1 MVCEV
6 GTCIYGVVYVSLD
19 TFKKFYYTGA
29 ILGIVI
35 LLFVYLPM
43 YTLFIQN
50 FSIFVSNLSLS
61 QSFFCKHSRPCTYK
75 ACGYV
80 RQHLI
85 LVTYFMTWI
94 YLSPHTT
101 SNKNLLCAE
110 LWIMYAVRCETI
122 EHTCNKDKGNKLK
135 NLKKISSKRL

>member
-61 QSFFCKHSRPCTYK
+61 
-75 ACGYV
+75 
-80 RQHLI
+80 LN
-85 LVTYFMTWI
+85 
-94 YLSPHTT
+94 LSSVNTPAHVPTRRVVM
-101 SNKNLLCAE
+101 S
-110 LWIMYAVRCETI
+110 
-122 EHTCNKDKGNKLK
+122 GN
-135 NLKKISSKRL
+135 I